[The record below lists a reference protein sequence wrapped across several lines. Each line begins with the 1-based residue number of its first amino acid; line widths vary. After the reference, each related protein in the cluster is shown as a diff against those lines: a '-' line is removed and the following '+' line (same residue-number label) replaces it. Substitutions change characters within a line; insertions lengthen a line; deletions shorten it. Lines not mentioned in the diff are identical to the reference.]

1 MNRNATGCNKQI
13 MNKKENHSAKS
24 EIEQAFLRLMTQK
37 SYMDI
42 TVTDIVQEANVARV
56 SFYRNFASISEV
68 LDSIA
73 DATAEKLN
81 IEFLPLL
88 DTSDERK
95 LREYLFNYFY
105 QISLNYK
112 EMWAIRGLNMDL
124 FTKRLGEKIHEKRKA
139 VESADSDISE
149 KYGWVV
155 KLCVLDGVSRRWI
168 MDEMKETPEE
178 IIDYVMPIIKTLLKQ
193 NTKEEVI
200 MKKTGI
206 MTDSHSG
213 ILNEEAERL
222 GIKVLPMPFYIEEK
236 VYREGVDLSREEF
249 YDMLRKGTDVST
261 SQPSLV
267 DVAEMWKEMLKEYEE
282 IVYIPLSS
290 ALSGSCMA
298 AMAMANEDEFAGK
311 VFVVDNGRVAT
322 PMHRSVLDA
331 VEMTEKGYS
340 AAEIKKILEETREK
354 MTIYIGLSTL
364 EYLKKGGRVSSVTAL
379 AADVLNI
386 KPVMHFSTG
395 TLDTYQK
402 CRGMKKAR
410 KVMIDAMKHELETN
424 FREEYEAGN
433 VYLMAASSST
443 DEVTAE
449 WMAQI
454 KESFPGMDVM
464 CDKLSF
470 GLSCHIG
477 PDGLGIGCTC
487 KPVE

>member
-1 MNRNATGCNKQI
+1 

-95 LREYLFNYFY
+95 LREQLCQYFYVQLFNYFY

-178 IIDYVMPIIKTLLKQ
+178 IIDYVMPIIKTL
-193 NTKEEVI
+193 
-200 MKKTGI
+200 
-206 MTDSHSG
+206 
-213 ILNEEAERL
+213 
-222 GIKVLPMPFYIEEK
+222 
-236 VYREGVDLSREEF
+236 
-249 YDMLRKGTDVST
+249 
-261 SQPSLV
+261 
-267 DVAEMWKEMLKEYEE
+267 
-282 IVYIPLSS
+282 
-290 ALSGSCMA
+290 
-298 AMAMANEDEFAGK
+298 
-311 VFVVDNGRVAT
+311 
-322 PMHRSVLDA
+322 
-331 VEMTEKGYS
+331 
-340 AAEIKKILEETREK
+340 
-354 MTIYIGLSTL
+354 
-364 EYLKKGGRVSSVTAL
+364 
-379 AADVLNI
+379 
-386 KPVMHFSTG
+386 
-395 TLDTYQK
+395 
-402 CRGMKKAR
+402 
-410 KVMIDAMKHELETN
+410 
-424 FREEYEAGN
+424 
-433 VYLMAASSST
+433 
-443 DEVTAE
+443 
-449 WMAQI
+449 
-454 KESFPGMDVM
+454 
-464 CDKLSF
+464 
-470 GLSCHIG
+470 
-477 PDGLGIGCTC
+477 
-487 KPVE
+487 

>member
-155 KLCVLDGVSRRWI
+155 KLCVLDVFRDAGSW
-168 MDEMKETPEE
+168 
-178 IIDYVMPIIKTLLKQ
+178 
-193 NTKEEVI
+193 TK
-200 MKKTGI
+200 
-206 MTDSHSG
+206 
-213 ILNEEAERL
+213 
-222 GIKVLPMPFYIEEK
+222 
-236 VYREGVDLSREEF
+236 
-249 YDMLRKGTDVST
+249 
-261 SQPSLV
+261 
-267 DVAEMWKEMLKEYEE
+267 
-282 IVYIPLSS
+282 
-290 ALSGSCMA
+290 
-298 AMAMANEDEFAGK
+298 
-311 VFVVDNGRVAT
+311 
-322 PMHRSVLDA
+322 
-331 VEMTEKGYS
+331 
-340 AAEIKKILEETREK
+340 
-354 MTIYIGLSTL
+354 
-364 EYLKKGGRVSSVTAL
+364 
-379 AADVLNI
+379 
-386 KPVMHFSTG
+386 
-395 TLDTYQK
+395 
-402 CRGMKKAR
+402 
-410 KVMIDAMKHELETN
+410 
-424 FREEYEAGN
+424 
-433 VYLMAASSST
+433 
-443 DEVTAE
+443 
-449 WMAQI
+449 
-454 KESFPGMDVM
+454 
-464 CDKLSF
+464 
-470 GLSCHIG
+470 
-477 PDGLGIGCTC
+477 
-487 KPVE
+487 

>member
-42 TVTDIVQEANVARV
+42 TVTDIVQEANV
-56 SFYRNFASISEV
+56 ASISEV

-178 IIDYVMPIIKTLLKQ
+178 IIDYVMPIIKTL
-193 NTKEEVI
+193 
-200 MKKTGI
+200 
-206 MTDSHSG
+206 
-213 ILNEEAERL
+213 
-222 GIKVLPMPFYIEEK
+222 
-236 VYREGVDLSREEF
+236 
-249 YDMLRKGTDVST
+249 
-261 SQPSLV
+261 
-267 DVAEMWKEMLKEYEE
+267 
-282 IVYIPLSS
+282 
-290 ALSGSCMA
+290 
-298 AMAMANEDEFAGK
+298 
-311 VFVVDNGRVAT
+311 
-322 PMHRSVLDA
+322 
-331 VEMTEKGYS
+331 
-340 AAEIKKILEETREK
+340 
-354 MTIYIGLSTL
+354 
-364 EYLKKGGRVSSVTAL
+364 
-379 AADVLNI
+379 
-386 KPVMHFSTG
+386 
-395 TLDTYQK
+395 
-402 CRGMKKAR
+402 
-410 KVMIDAMKHELETN
+410 
-424 FREEYEAGN
+424 
-433 VYLMAASSST
+433 
-443 DEVTAE
+443 
-449 WMAQI
+449 
-454 KESFPGMDVM
+454 
-464 CDKLSF
+464 
-470 GLSCHIG
+470 
-477 PDGLGIGCTC
+477 
-487 KPVE
+487 